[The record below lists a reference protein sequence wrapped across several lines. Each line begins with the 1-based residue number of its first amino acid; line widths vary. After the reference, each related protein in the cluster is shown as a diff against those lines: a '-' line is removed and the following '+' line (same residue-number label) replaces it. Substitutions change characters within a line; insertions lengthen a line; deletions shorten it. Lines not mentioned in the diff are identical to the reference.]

1 MLGILGI
8 CTFVVGDGIGGTNR
22 RIGTTTTEDRCARLV
37 RIKEPSANGA
47 TWGDKNCW
55 AEFGA
60 TGNDGNNAWQTC
72 FFQDE

>member
-1 MLGILGI
+1 MLGI
-8 CTFVVGDGIGGTNR
+8 CKFVVGDGIGGTNR

-47 TWGDKNCW
+47 TWADKECW

-60 TGNDGNNAWQTC
+60 TGSDGNSAWRTC
-72 FFQDE
+72 LFNGE